1 MNSKFLKFLFLIALI
16 LFNPSCQKENPQDH
30 SKLFLK
36 SVTVFGLDI
45 LATNSTADEKIIHA
59 AKIMAQYLD
68 NDEDGVV
75 DNKLVH
81 DMLVSRKATLLM
93 FNNENEAESAWRSG
107 KYDFPENAQALFD
120 DETIPL
126 FDNNSTNRRFDA
138 TLEEVL
144 HLITH
149 EGFSQVYD
157 ELREVK
163 GSLIANAMDIARG
176 GYFLNPPSRY
186 PSNAWYSYDDI
197 TCSYDCMIVEYFYW
211 ALTSI
216 LGAQDYPGRL
226 DEIGHEWKLNTLD
239 KIKSGDIL
247 IYSLMTNSK
256 FNLPKILPDSNYN
269 GINFELK
276 LKK

>member
-1 MNSKFLKFLFLIALI
+1 MYSKLLKFLFLIVFI
-16 LFNPSCQKENPQDH
+16 LFYSSCQKEKPQDH
-30 SKLFLK
+30 SKLFIK
-36 SVTVFGLDI
+36 SITVFDLDI

-81 DMLVSRKATLLM
+81 DMLISRKATLVM

-120 DETIPL
+120 EETIPS
-126 FDNNSTNRRFDA
+126 FDKNSTNRRFDA

-157 ELREVK
+157 ELREVR

-176 GYFLNPPSRY
+176 GYFLNPPSQY
-186 PSNAWYSYDDI
+186 PLNAWYSYDDI
-197 TCSYDCMIVEYFYW
+197 TCTYDCMIVEYFYW

-216 LGAQDYPGRL
+216 LGAQAYPGRF
-226 DEIGHEWKLNTLD
+226 DEIGHEWKLNTLE
-239 KIKSGDIL
+239 KIRSGDIL
-247 IYSLMTNSK
+247 IYSLMTDSK
-256 FNLPKILPDSNYN
+256 FNLPKVLPDNNYN
-269 GINFELK
+269 AINFVIK
-276 LKK
+276 LNK

>member
-1 MNSKFLKFLFLIALI
+1 MYSKLLKFLFLIVFI
-16 LFNPSCQKENPQDH
+16 LFYSSCQKEKPQDH
-30 SKLFLK
+30 SKLFFK
-36 SVTVFGLDI
+36 SITVFDLDI

-81 DMLVSRKATLLM
+81 DMLISRKATLVM
-93 FNNENEAESAWRSG
+93 FNNEYEAESAWRSG

-120 DETIPL
+120 EETIPS
-126 FDNNSTNRRFDA
+126 FDKNSTNRRFDA

-157 ELREVK
+157 ELREVR

-176 GYFLNPPSRY
+176 GYFLNPPSQY
-186 PSNAWYSYDDI
+186 PLNAWYSYDDI
-197 TCSYDCMIVEYFYW
+197 TCTYDCMIVEYFYW

-216 LGAQDYPGRL
+216 LGAQAYPGRF
-226 DEIGHEWKLNTLD
+226 DEIGHEWKLNTLE
-239 KIKSGDIL
+239 KIRSGDIL
-247 IYSLMTNSK
+247 IYSLMTDSK
-256 FNLPKILPDSNYN
+256 FNLPKVLPDNNYN
-269 GINFELK
+269 AINFVIK
-276 LKK
+276 LNK